1 MNEFKEITPKEIAE
15 SPLKLIGDDWMLVTA
30 GDKEKFNTMTA
41 SWGGVGV
48 LWKKNVAFIFI
59 RPQRYT
65 FEFIENGEYLTL
77 SFFDESYK
85 KALGICGSKSGRDV
99 DKMKETGLTPVT
111 THEGVYFKEAKLV
124 MVCKKMYADF
134 LNKDAF
140 LDETVIPECYPGGD
154 YHKMYVCSIEK
165 VFVK

>member
-1 MNEFKEITPKEIAE
+1 MNYLRKIEWTIIPDTTPQVRRNCPKCGEKAHFIN
-15 SPLKLIGDDWMLVTA
+15 S
-30 GDKEKFNTMTA
+30 EKFRVNANGSHIDIWLIYQCNQCKSTWNMTA

-111 THEGVYFKEAKLV
+111 THDPVRSEERRVGKE
-124 MVCKKMYADF
+124 CRSRWS
-134 LNKDAF
+134 
-140 LDETVIPECYPGGD
+140 P
-154 YHKMYVCSIEK
+154 YH
-165 VFVK
+165 